1 MSMDRHLACV
11 TFVFGFGLLAS
22 AAQADDKVTI
32 GFVTHSQGDPFI
44 QQIIDGAQAAANDLG
59 VNLKVAQQQG
69 AAPDGQLKLVQNIV
83 NAGAQGV
90 ATSVPGDSMAGS
102 LNDIIAGGV
111 PVVQF
116 NLLSAAVKAPYVGEK
131 STQSGRIL
139 GKAIVEKIGGAGA
152 KGKVILGNCFPGLT
166 VLENRAKGVEE
177 LLKIAP
183 GVTIL
188 GPFDVKVSAVENYNH
203 WEQLYAANPDA
214 VALVGLCAPDIASL
228 GKLNA
233 ANSDKFV
240 AGGYDLT
247 APNLQAVKDGHAY
260 VTLGQSAFVQG
271 YLPVALLVHAIKAKK
286 PLEVGFYNAG
296 TQVVTANSVDM
307 ANNLP
312 ALTFPSFRRSPPT
325 RRPPRLSMSPG
336 PNASTA
342 RTQARPAR
350 RSSRSPLK
358 ANKPALKTGSSRLH
372 RRMTCLDP
380 TWTTRHSSPFAASA
394 SATEA
399 SSPPTT

>member
-1 MSMDRHLACV
+1 MSMGRHLACA
-11 TFVFGFGLLAS
+11 TFVFGLGLLAS
-22 AAQADDKVTI
+22 GAQADDKITI

-44 QQIIDGAQAAANDLG
+44 QQIIDGAQAAANILD

-139 GKAIVEKIGGAGA
+139 GKAIVDKVGGAGA

-177 LLKIAP
+177 SLKTAP

-214 VALVGLCAPDIASL
+214 IALVGLCAPDVASL

-271 YLPVALLVHAIKAKK
+271 YLPVALLVQAIKAKK

-312 ALTFPSFRRSPPT
+312 AMTFSQLQTISADPKATAVFYSPWT
-325 RRPPRLSMSPG
+325 KCVNG
-336 PNASTA
+336 PDAGKNCAKIE
-342 RTQARPAR
+342 PI
-350 RSSRSPLK
+350 
-358 ANKPALKTGSSRLH
+358 
-372 RRMTCLDP
+372 
-380 TWTTRHSSPFAASA
+380 AA
-394 SATEA
+394 EGQ
-399 SSPPTT
+399 